1 MFSTPVSLVQAVQ
14 LSGTEM
20 DIHLFAFNNS
30 DQAVGGCASGV
41 EPPTYPSF
49 PSGCFKFI
57 SEDDSLGFP
66 LITGSYTAS
75 NSMAN
80 ISTVLIGGFGA
91 DQSNVLSVAFSATPV
106 AGAPEPG
113 TLSLFALALAGLSV
127 TRRRRVS

>member
-1 MFSTPVSLVQAVQ
+1 VQ

-20 DIHLFAFNNS
+20 AINLLAYNS
-30 DQAVGGCASGV
+30 FDQSVGGCASLV

-49 PSGCFKFI
+49 PSRCFKFI

-80 ISTVLIGGFGA
+80 ITTVLMGGFESRLANGAA
-91 DQSNVLSVAFSATPV
+91 DQ
-106 AGAPEPG
+106 
-113 TLSLFALALAGLSV
+113 
-127 TRRRRVS
+127 